1 MIREVLKR
9 HYNIYCVNLK
19 ERTDRYESA
28 CNEFKKIGIYDQV
41 TFYQPEKSIKGGVYG
56 SFESTLWCLR
66 DSLNRDPNK
75 LIITFEDDIH
85 FGEGFIESLNSL
97 LDQDLTFFENYS
109 KWDTIRLGYWKGIFM
124 EKLGTTPFY
133 RGNCRGAHIVI
144 WSPIFAYKILI
155 NKMPIEKRGIIDWY
169 NAEVSGR
176 HYLIY
181 KALCFQNCGLSSNVL
196 WPFITIQNSFK
207 INPIQ
212 FQLKYQRR
220 THLAWKW
227 LGWWLPLKIRGYVQ
241 MLFVMDWEEL
251 ISMCLN
257 GKSHYVFENKCLL

>member
-1 MIREVLKR
+1 MICEVLER
-9 HYNIYCVNLK
+9 NYNIYCINLK
-19 ERTDRYESA
+19 ERKDRYESA

-41 TFYQPEKSIKGGVYG
+41 TFYQPEKSNKGGAYG
-56 SFESTLWCLR
+56 LTESMLWCLN
-66 DSLNRDPNK
+66 DSLHRDPNK

-85 FGEGFIESLNSL
+85 FGEGFIEYINSL
-97 LDQDLTFFENYS
+97 FEYDLTFFENYD
-109 KWDTIRLGYWKGIFM
+109 KWDTIRFGYWKGIFM
-124 EKLGTTPFY
+124 EKLTGTPFY
-133 RGNCRGAHIVI
+133 RGNCRAAHIVI

-155 NKMPIEKRGIIDWY
+155 DKTPIEKKGIIDWHI
-169 NAEVSGR
+169 AEITGR

-181 KALCFQNCGLSSNVL
+181 KTLCFQNNGLSTNIL
-196 WPFITIQNSFK
+196 WQYSTIQKYFQENT
-207 INPIQ
+207 IQ

-220 THLAWKW
+220 TDWAWKW